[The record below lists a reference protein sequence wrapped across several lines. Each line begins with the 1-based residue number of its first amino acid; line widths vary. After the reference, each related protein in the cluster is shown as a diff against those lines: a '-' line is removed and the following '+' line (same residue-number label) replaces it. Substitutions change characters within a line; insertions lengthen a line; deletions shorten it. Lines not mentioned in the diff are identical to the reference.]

1 LIGIV
6 TLAEDLFLL
15 AHQEA
20 TGRLRIPSQFLDL
33 GLGGALLLD
42 LVLNE
47 RVTRDD
53 HDHIAVV
60 DQTPTGEPLLDTA
73 LMSIANESRA
83 HDVQYW
89 VRHLA
94 KGARSAVERKLVAA
108 GVLRVDDHKV
118 LGIIPVHHAHQADGT
133 IEHELLERLH
143 DAVVLERPASRETA
157 ALVSLTLAV
166 GLERHLFPRSDRRAI
181 QHRMRQIAEGEWVG
195 EAVKHEIDASNA
207 ALGIGPGSVVP
218 TGDYRWLEP

>member
-15 AHQEA
+15 AHHET
-20 TGRLRIPSQFLDL
+20 TGRLRIPTEFLDL

-42 LVLNE
+42 LKLHE
-47 RVTRDD
+47 RVALDDDD
-53 HDHIAVV
+53 HVAVV
-60 DQTPTGEPLLDTA
+60 DKTPLSESVLDAA

-83 HDVQYW
+83 HDPQYW

-94 KGARSAVERKLVAA
+94 RGARSAVERRLVAA
-108 GVLRVDDHKV
+108 GVLQVDDHKV
-118 LGIIPVHHAHQADGT
+118 LGIIPVHHAHQADGR
-133 IEHELLERLH
+133 IEHELLERLN
-143 DAVVLERPASRETA
+143 DAVVLGRAAPTETA

-195 EAVKHEIDASNA
+195 EAVRHEIDALKA

-218 TGDYRWLEP
+218 TGDWPEP